1 MGGSIRVWLPSHH
14 RRTFVTSVSVG
25 HVVVRR
31 RVLSWQS
38 DGKVALITG
47 AARGQGRAHAKRLA
61 EEGADIIMLDLCR
74 PVPGV
79 RYPAATEDDFAET
92 IDLVKSI
99 GRQVVSHVGDVRSGE
114 DVDKVVSDGLQAFG
128 HIDVVVGNAGVTL
141 LAPGWEI
148 TETDW
153 QTQIDINLT
162 GSWRVAKAVI
172 PSMIEAGKGGSIIF
186 TTSGVV
192 AGGVGNMAHYSATKH
207 GLIGMT
213 KELALELGPHGIRV
227 NTLQPTAVNTHMM
240 DNEVMWNLFTPGQE
254 HESPEVRRQ
263 GMLDILTQTH
273 LLAVPWVEPE
283 DLANGV
289 LWLASDESRR
299 VTGTALIIDAGL
311 SGH

>member
-1 MGGSIRVWLPSHH
+1 MGRV
-14 RRTFVTSVSVG
+14 
-25 HVVVRR
+25 
-31 RVLSWQS
+31 

-61 EEGADIIMLDLCR
+61 EEGADVILLDICQS
-74 PVPGV
+74 VPGV
-79 RYPAATEDDFAET
+79 RYPGATEKDFAET
-92 IDLVKSI
+92 IEMVSRI
-99 GRQVVSHVGDVRSGE
+99 GRRVVAHRGDVRNTD

-128 HIDVVVGNAGVTL
+128 HIDVLVGNAGVTL
-141 LAPGWEI
+141 LAPGWQI
-148 TETDW
+148 TEADW

-207 GLIGMT
+207 GLIGMS

-227 NTLQPTAVNTHMM
+227 NTLQPTAVNTLMM
-240 DNEVMWNLFTPGQE
+240 DNEVMWNLFTPGQDDA
-254 HESPEVRRQ
+254 SPEVRRQ
-263 GMLDILTQTH
+263 GMLDILSRTH
-273 LLAVPWVEPE
+273 PLGIPWIESE

-289 LWLASDESRR
+289 LFLASDESRR
-299 VTGTALIIDAGL
+299 VTGTALTIDAGL
-311 SGH
+311 SGT